1 MKKLII
7 KRSNLHDEY
16 ILEVTGYIPK
26 DLEVDFEAMAE
37 KFAEEEKLL
46 LEEIYEEVYKFRRYH
61 KGRNGLIINFQINSE
76 TYPMEEE
83 LIEEFGPIRTVTIN
97 IQVRRTFVRV
107 LKEIF

>member
-1 MKKLII
+1 MRELII
-7 KRSNLHDEY
+7 KRSNLKDEY
-16 ILEVTGYIPK
+16 ILEVTGYIPIE
-26 DLEVDFEAMAE
+26 LEEDFEQMAE

-83 LIEEFGPIRTVTIN
+83 LIEEFGPTRTVTITF
-97 IQVRRTFVRV
+97 QLRRTFVRM
-107 LKEIF
+107 LKELF